1 MDYFILVQTLGGV
14 LLLPMDIQWVCNTS
28 LRVYKKKFGLNH
40 IFILEGYCLNLQG
53 KQYLVWGN
61 LQTTWVQL
69 FWFELLEGYCL
80 NLQGKQYLI
89 WSNLQTTWVQLF
101 WFELL
106 EGYCSCLEV
115 FNSHALPLFG
125 YPIKPFGSITNLLEF
140 GKVLHSPS
148 KT

>member
-1 MDYFILVQTLGGV
+1 MDCFILVQTTRGV
-14 LLLPMDIQWVCNTS
+14 LLLPMDTQWVCNTS
-28 LRVYKKKFGLNH
+28 LKVYKKSFGFHH

-53 KQYLVWGN
+53 KQYHVWG
-61 LQTTWVQL
+61 
-69 FWFELLEGYCL
+69 
-80 NLQGKQYLI
+80 
-89 WSNLQTTWVQLF
+89 NLQTTWVQLF